1 MFRFR
6 KPERRS
12 TLDVWIAC
20 GFFLVAYIAAA
31 LLDLNDSWR
40 LWTQPFR
47 MIGLDAL
54 PMALAIT
61 VGIVVWF
68 AWRRWQEGEE
78 SRLAL
83 SETVERLQVEV
94 EERKHAQEIAQ
105 VLSETKNEVLD
116 NEYQR
121 SEQLAQVSK
130 MGDFLAAA
138 SSPEELK
145 EISAKCLRNL
155 LPHLTVGVMFADK
168 SFSRWQLHS
177 AWGEHYERIHPHV
190 DAEQCWVL
198 RRGQQYA
205 DQSNTQTMLCNEANV
220 TELKTV
226 ACYPIFC
233 REMQFGVLHIRSAEW
248 QEHILSAEEEKM
260 IVGVCNT
267 IGLHFYNAQ
276 LRAELS
282 MASNRDEL
290 TGLLNRRGLGN
301 TLKREITAAGQ
312 QGYKVTVAMIDIDHF
327 KAYNDTYGHPEGDK
341 ALKFIAEQLAS
352 NLRARDVVARYGGEE
367 FILVL
372 PNTTKAEAYKK
383 LKAMLVSINKASVSS
398 SECCKPITLSIG
410 IATSPDDQTDEERLV
425 KLADTALYAAKKR
438 GRNCVIPYISPH
450 ANNRIATTQA

>member
-6 KPERRS
+6 KPERKS
-12 TLDVWIAC
+12 TLDVWISC
-20 GFFLVAYIAAA
+20 GFFLIAYTVAAV
-31 LLDLNDSWR
+31 LDVNDGWR
-40 LWTQPFR
+40 QWTMPFR
-47 MIGLDAL
+47 GLGLDAL
-54 PMALAIT
+54 PMALALT
-61 VGIVVWF
+61 LGIVVWF

-78 SRLAL
+78 SRQAL
-83 SETVERLQVEV
+83 SDTVERLQVEV
-94 EERKHAQEIAQ
+94 EERKHAQELAQ

-121 SEQLAQVSK
+121 SEQLAQVGK

-138 SSPEELK
+138 ASPEELK

-168 SFSRWQLHS
+168 SFSRWYLQS
-177 AWGEHYERIHPHV
+177 AWGEHKDRVH
-190 DAEQCWVL
+190 AELGADQCWVL

-233 REMQFGVLHIRSAEW
+233 REMQFGVLHLRSAEW
-248 QEHILSAEEEKM
+248 QEQILNAEDEKM

-267 IGLHFYNAQ
+267 IGLHFYNAK

-327 KAYNDTYGHPEGDK
+327 KSYNDTFGHPEGDK

-383 LKAMLVSINKASVSS
+383 LKAMLVSINLASQQS
-398 SECCKPITLSIG
+398 SECRRAITLSIG
-410 IATSPDDQTDEERLV
+410 IATSPDDQTDEKRLV

-438 GRNCVIPYISPH
+438 GRNCVIPYISP
-450 ANNRIATTQA
+450 NTSDRIATTPV

>member
-1 MFRFR
+1 
-6 KPERRS
+6 
-12 TLDVWIAC
+12 
-20 GFFLVAYIAAA
+20 
-31 LLDLNDSWR
+31 
-40 LWTQPFR
+40 
-47 MIGLDAL
+47 
-54 PMALAIT
+54 
-61 VGIVVWF
+61 
-68 AWRRWQEGEE
+68 
-78 SRLAL
+78 
-83 SETVERLQVEV
+83 
-94 EERKHAQEIAQ
+94 
-105 VLSETKNEVLD
+105 
-116 NEYQR
+116 
-121 SEQLAQVSK
+121 
-130 MGDFLAAA
+130 
-138 SSPEELK
+138 
-145 EISAKCLRNL
+145 
-155 LPHLTVGVMFADK
+155 
-168 SFSRWQLHS
+168 
-177 AWGEHYERIHPHV
+177 
-190 DAEQCWVL
+190 
-198 RRGQQYA
+198 
-205 DQSNTQTMLCNEANV
+205 
-220 TELKTV
+220 
-226 ACYPIFC
+226 
-233 REMQFGVLHIRSAEW
+233 
-248 QEHILSAEEEKM
+248 
-260 IVGVCNT
+260 
-267 IGLHFYNAQ
+267 
-276 LRAELS
+276 